1 MASAHNPVEAFLVE
15 DAKLEKEAATRR
27 AQEDLKLWQQ
37 WDQNGRK
44 PEDLE
49 PLMKRIEPIIRKQSN
64 IYAGRVNI
72 PKPAV
77 HAEFQIQAIKA
88 VQGYD
93 PNRAALNTHLTHQLK
108 KGKRFISTYQNVGRI
123 SETRIY
129 KINQFQT
136 ERDLLADKLQRE
148 PSAHE
153 IADHMKWPV
162 KQVTA
167 MESELRKEV
176 PTSMIQGGGVT
187 KLKPS
192 KEAETLRLL
201 QYDLSPQE
209 KTVYEY
215 LLGENGKPQL
225 KPGQIAQKMR
235 LTPSKV
241 SRIKASIGK
250 KASRYV

>member
-1 MASAHNPVEAFLVE
+1 MPEAVNPVEGFLEGEEAF
-15 DAKLEKEAATRR
+15 EKKAATTRSKK
-27 AQEDLKLWQQ
+27 DLQLWQQ

-44 PEDLE
+44 AEDLE
-49 PLMKRIEPIIRKQSN
+49 PLMKQVEPIIRKQSN
-64 IYAGRVNI
+64 VYAGRVNI
-72 PKPAV
+72 PKSAV

-88 VQGYD
+88 LQSYN
-93 PNRAALNTHLTHQLK
+93 PQKAALNTHLTHQLK
-108 KGKRFISTYQNVGRI
+108 KGKRFIATYQNVGRI

-136 ERDLLADKLQRE
+136 ERDLLADKLQRD
-148 PSAHE
+148 PSAYE

-176 PTSMIQGGGVT
+176 PTSMIQGGGTT

-201 QYDLSPQE
+201 QYELSPQE

-225 KPGQIAQKMR
+225 KPGQIATKMR
-235 LTPSKV
+235 LTPSKI

-250 KASRYV
+250 KAARYA